1 MRALIFTLIYLLIS
15 TSILQA
21 NNIRF
26 KKDVLLIKTKTS
38 EYIFNIELAVSPQER
53 SKGLMDRS
61 SIRQNEGMLFI
72 YPKNQVIKMWMKNT
86 LIPLDMIF
94 IRDNGEIE
102 KIIKMTTPKDLT
114 VIGPEVKLKAVL
126 EINGGITSY
135 LNIKK
140 GDYVI
145 YKSFIKRN

>member
-1 MRALIFTLIYLLIS
+1 
-15 TSILQA
+15 
-21 NNIRF
+21 
-26 KKDVLLIKTKTS
+26 
-38 EYIFNIELAVSPQER
+38 
-53 SKGLMDRS
+53 
-61 SIRQNEGMLFI
+61 
-72 YPKNQVIKMWMKNT
+72 MWMKNT

-94 IRDNGEIE
+94 IKDNGEIE

-140 GDYVI
+140 GDYII
-145 YKSFIKRN
+145 YKSFIKKINGK

>member
-1 MRALIFTLIYLLIS
+1 
-15 TSILQA
+15 
-21 NNIRF
+21 
-26 KKDVLLIKTKTS
+26 
-38 EYIFNIELAVSPQER
+38 
-53 SKGLMDRS
+53 
-61 SIRQNEGMLFI
+61 
-72 YPKNQVIKMWMKNT
+72 MKNT
-86 LIPLDMIF
+86 FIPLDMIF
-94 IRDNGEIE
+94 IKDNGEIE

-114 VIGPEVKLKAVL
+114 VVGPQVKLKAVL